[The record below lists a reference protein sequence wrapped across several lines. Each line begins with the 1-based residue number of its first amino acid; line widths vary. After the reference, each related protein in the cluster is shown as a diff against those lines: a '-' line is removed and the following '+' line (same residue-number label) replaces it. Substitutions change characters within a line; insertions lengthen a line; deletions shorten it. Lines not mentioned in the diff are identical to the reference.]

1 MWEFKE
7 LSLKTYL
14 LFDDFSGIV
23 VNEVK
28 RFFFPK
34 MEAMSKNDVEA
45 ETCEHAQN
53 RKHGN
58 ALTKPK
64 VEILLVLLLFRLPNT
79 KWGQSMFK
87 VEFNS
92 ASTFGKYRCAKLCTR
107 KWKER
112 SILPYQKGR
121 KTQNWFAYCAS
132 LKMFV
137 RDQRMISF

>member
-23 VNEVK
+23 VYEVK

-64 VEILLVLLLFRLPNT
+64 VERDTISSFVVLT
-79 KWGQSMFK
+79 
-87 VEFNS
+87 
-92 ASTFGKYRCAKLCTR
+92 T
-107 KWKER
+107 
-112 SILPYQKGR
+112 
-121 KTQNWFAYCAS
+121 
-132 LKMFV
+132 
-137 RDQRMISF
+137 

>member
-1 MWEFKE
+1 MCLALIDKGRFYQDFKVRNPFE
-7 LSLKTYL
+7 NLKNSLLKTYL

-23 VNEVK
+23 VYEVK

-53 RKHGN
+53 REHGN

-79 KWGQSMFK
+79 K
-87 VEFNS
+87 
-92 ASTFGKYRCAKLCTR
+92 
-107 KWKER
+107 
-112 SILPYQKGR
+112 
-121 KTQNWFAYCAS
+121 
-132 LKMFV
+132 
-137 RDQRMISF
+137 

>member
-1 MWEFKE
+1 M
-7 LSLKTYL
+7 
-14 LFDDFSGIV
+14 FDDFSGIV
-23 VNEVK
+23 VYEVK

-79 KWGQSMFK
+79 KRGQSIFE
-87 VEFNS
+87 VAFNS
-92 ASTFGKYRCAKLCTR
+92 ASTFRVPNGQFFFIKKEKRPKFDLHIVPVLKCLC
-107 KWKER
+107 
-112 SILPYQKGR
+112 
-121 KTQNWFAYCAS
+121 
-132 LKMFV
+132 
-137 RDQRMISF
+137 

>member
-1 MWEFKE
+1 MFIDKGRFYQDFKIRNPLE
-7 LSLKTYL
+7 NLKNSDLKTYL

-23 VNEVK
+23 VYEVK

-53 RKHGN
+53 REHGN

-79 KWGQSMFK
+79 N
-87 VEFNS
+87 E
-92 ASTFGKYRCAKLCTR
+92 AKAYL
-107 KWKER
+107 KLHLSLLIFLEN
-112 SILPYQKGR
+112 IDLPNYQKMER
-121 KTQNWFAYCAS
+121 NVNFFLSK
-132 LKMFV
+132 
-137 RDQRMISF
+137 R

>member
-1 MWEFKE
+1 
-7 LSLKTYL
+7 

-53 RKHGN
+53 REHGN

-79 KWGQSMFK
+79 K
-87 VEFNS
+87 
-92 ASTFGKYRCAKLCTR
+92 
-107 KWKER
+107 
-112 SILPYQKGR
+112 
-121 KTQNWFAYCAS
+121 
-132 LKMFV
+132 
-137 RDQRMISF
+137 

>member
-1 MWEFKE
+1 MNLGRSYLITTVRVDFIKISKSGI
-7 LSLKTYL
+7 LLRILKTYL

-23 VNEVK
+23 VYEVK

-64 VEILLVLLLFRLPNT
+64 VEILLVLLLFRL
-79 KWGQSMFK
+79 
-87 VEFNS
+87 
-92 ASTFGKYRCAKLCTR
+92 CT
-107 KWKER
+107 
-112 SILPYQKGR
+112 
-121 KTQNWFAYCAS
+121 
-132 LKMFV
+132 
-137 RDQRMISF
+137 